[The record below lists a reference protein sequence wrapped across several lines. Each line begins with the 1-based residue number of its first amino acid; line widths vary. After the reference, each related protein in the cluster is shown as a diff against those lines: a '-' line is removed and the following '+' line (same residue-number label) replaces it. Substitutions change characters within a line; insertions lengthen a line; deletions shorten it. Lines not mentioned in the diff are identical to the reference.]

1 MTHFAR
7 RAHLHTRTDLEPAL
21 TQLQTI
27 ATLKP
32 EKPVF
37 ACRPHSLRVAI
48 QYFKKHFHARPLY
61 AVKTNPA
68 PEVIATL
75 KQEGVNQ
82 FDVASL
88 QEIECISQH
97 HPNAELYFMHPVK
110 SPAAIRTAY
119 FRYGVRHFSLDSEA
133 EFEKILA
140 STQHASDLHCHVR
153 ISTPGDFAKIKLG
166 QKFGMAPNEATAL
179 LARMRSQVKGLGL
192 AFHVGS
198 QCMDPKA
205 YELAIKTAGS
215 IAKASACQIDYLNVG
230 GGFPSVYPGMHPP
243 ALTHYFETI
252 HREFATLKR
261 DYPDLIL
268 LAEPGRAL
276 VAEAYSMIV
285 RVELRKN
292 NQLYINE
299 GTYGGLFDA
308 GTPGFIFPTR
318 LLRQTQANTLTA
330 FSFFGPT
337 CDSLDYMPGPFYLP
351 DDIEMGDYIEIG
363 QLGAYSKSLAS
374 HFNGFRHDD
383 YLYWIDDK
391 PLLSHY
397 D

>member
-7 RAHLHTRTDLEPAL
+7 RAHLHTRPALKPAL
-21 TQLQTI
+21 TQLHSI
-27 ATLKP
+27 ARLKP

-48 QYFKKHFHARPLY
+48 QYFHQNFHAKPLY

-68 PEVIATL
+68 PEVICAL
-75 KQEGVNQ
+75 KEESVNQ

-88 QEIECISQH
+88 QEIELISQH
-97 HPNAELYFMHPVK
+97 HPDAELYFMHPVK
-110 SPAAIRTAY
+110 SPTAIRTAY

-133 EFEKILA
+133 EFEKIQI
-140 STQHASDLHCHVR
+140 STQYATDLHCHLR

-166 QKFGMAPNEATAL
+166 QKFGLAPNEATAL
-179 LARMRSQVKGLGL
+179 LSRMRSQVKGLGL

-205 YELAIKTAGS
+205 YELAIQTAGN
-215 IAKASACQIDYLNVG
+215 IAKASASRIDYLNVG
-230 GGFPSVYPGMHPP
+230 GGFPAVYPGMHPP
-243 ALTHYFETI
+243 ALIQYFQTI
-252 HREFATLKR
+252 HREFAKLKQ
-261 DYPDLIL
+261 DYPDLVL
-268 LAEPGRAL
+268 LAEPGRAI
-276 VAEAYSMIV
+276 VAEAYSMVV
-285 RVELRKN
+285 RVELRKQ

-308 GTPGFIFPTR
+308 GTPGFVFPTR
-318 LLRQTQANTLTA
+318 LLRDTHSPTKTA

-383 YLYWIDDK
+383 YLYWIEDK
-391 PLLSHY
+391 PLLTNY